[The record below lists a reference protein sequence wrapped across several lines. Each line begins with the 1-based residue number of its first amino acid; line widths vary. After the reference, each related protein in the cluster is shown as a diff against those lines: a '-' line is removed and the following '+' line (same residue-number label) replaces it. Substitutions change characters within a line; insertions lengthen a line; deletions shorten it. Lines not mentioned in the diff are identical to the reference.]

1 MNSFLPKKTWHE
13 SDDKQKLMRKL
24 EESNGLVFFDSNG
37 APAGKKKYSGIAWKK
52 GGPAAAGMN
61 YQCTLLLEAPL

>member
-1 MNSFLPKKTWHE
+1 
-13 SDDKQKLMRKL
+13 MRKL